1 MENKQQVREVITWS
15 INVKWS
21 GSWRM
26 SPQYQTYEEAL
37 ANLGKFCA
45 QFHGKFLAVTIIR
58 NVRFEAA

>member
-1 MENKQQVREVITWS
+1 MENKQQLREVVTWS
-15 INVKWS
+15 VNVKWL

-26 SPQYQTYEEAL
+26 SPQYSTYEEAL

-45 QFHGKFLAVTIIR
+45 QFHGKFLAVTIVR